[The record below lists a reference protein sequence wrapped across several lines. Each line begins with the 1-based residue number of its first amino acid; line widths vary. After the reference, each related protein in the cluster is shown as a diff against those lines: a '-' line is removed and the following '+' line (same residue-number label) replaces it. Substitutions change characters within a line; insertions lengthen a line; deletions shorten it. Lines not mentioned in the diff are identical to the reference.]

1 MEAGFKNPR
10 AGPAG
15 SQLWVLPQGHPRQ
28 KGNGPR
34 AGKGAPPDIVPD
46 TGLRPPGSPGGSNGG
61 AETSTKD
68 QAAGDPRPQP
78 LTSLPA
84 LRVHRLHGLG
94 QPGRGA
100 GGVCTGP
107 ISETPHQPIRLKK
120 V

>member
-68 QAAGDPRPQP
+68 TRQLATRGRSPSRASP
-78 LTSLPA
+78 LCVCTGSTASASLGA
-84 LRVHRLHGLG
+84 
-94 QPGRGA
+94 GRGA
-100 GGVCTGP
+100 CARGP
-107 ISETPHQPIRLKK
+107 LVRPPTNRFA
-120 V
+120 